1 MSLMA
6 EVNPALISPIT
17 SRIRVLPTQQVHP
30 GPIAPVKV
38 ESAAD
43 QLAQIS
49 LGPAP
54 ITPPASDGGSSEI
67 SSGIGHSE
75 VAQEEDYSHIFA
87 IGDCAETKAIQAGH
101 TAYWM
106 GEVAVRNILRLIAKK
121 EGGEKKDE
129 PLEDYKPGPPAI
141 KITLGIVSAKRRF
154 SNISDA
160 NFSVEQCSCS

>member
-1 MSLMA
+1 MA
-6 EVNPALISPIT
+6 EVNPALISPTT

-30 GPIAPVKV
+30 GPIPPAKV

-43 QLAQIS
+43 QLAQLS

-54 ITPPASDGGSSEI
+54 ITPPVSDVGSFET
-67 SSGIGHSE
+67 SSGIGHNE
-75 VAQEEDYSHIFA
+75 VVQGEDYGHIFA

-106 GEVAVRNILRLIAKK
+106 GEVAVRNILRLIAKE

-141 KITLGIVSAKRRF
+141 KITLGIVSTKGRF
-154 SNISDA
+154 SNTSDA
-160 NFSVEQCSCS
+160 YFSIEQCSCS